1 MRIFKTNQWR
11 SALLAVAMA
20 SAATAMAQE
29 RMHVY
34 MNDWSARWNFPIT
47 TDSID
52 HVTVSSDEKELLF
65 HLHGDVVVPFAIDL
79 IDSVTVENEPA
90 VETKDA
96 YKVFQLYVT
105 TNDGQDVT
113 SREEYAPCH
122 ISLNGQ
128 GSFSNFSAT
137 GGIRGRGNSSW
148 SWYDKKPYRIKLDEK
163 HKILGLDKAKSWV
176 LLANYRDVTDLMNTY
191 VFETGQWLGLPFT
204 NHTRYVELYLNG
216 EYRGVYQLTEQIQ
229 QGKNRVNVS
238 DERGILLS
246 LDVDDGPGES
256 PYANDN
262 FYSKVYRMPAAVKFP
277 KDEFA
282 TANTVDSVRTEFAK
296 LEQAIK
302 NKDYA
307 QVEQLLDI
315 PSFIKYLQLQAFVY
329 NVELSAPRSI
339 YLHKDGDGK
348 WVMGPLWD
356 FDGAYDFDWN
366 NMYTGHTFFSNYKET
381 VMGTNPLKR
390 NGNYNYV
397 PQFFT
402 DLFGCREFVEQ
413 YKAQWASVSD
423 SIVTRNWEV
432 MEKYI
437 QNLNRGPMTRESK
450 RWPLGGKEFR
460 TEMEKMHQWLI
471 DRCKYMTN
479 LIENIPMPEDDP
491 IVDEQLCG
499 TISTDVTMQWS
510 SGYDQNDMIHVDK
523 AQVLELMGIEESA
536 FSEPNVTIV
545 PLMTDGS
552 EGSNGTNGVFG
563 GWFDG
568 EGNPG
573 AYAQGHVYIEVFSDL
588 WNWSCGLY
596 KENCYDDAH
605 TVTMQ
610 YQYPVAGVMKK
621 VNVEVHFT
629 ITSGWW
635 W

>member
-1 MRIFKTNQWR
+1 
-11 SALLAVAMA
+11 
-20 SAATAMAQE
+20 MAQE

-315 PSFIKYLQLQAFVY
+315 PSFIKYLQLQEFVY

-339 YLHKDGDGK
+339 YLHKDG
-348 WVMGPLWD
+348 
-356 FDGAYDFDWN
+356 
-366 NMYTGHTFFSNYKET
+366 T
-381 VMGTNPLKR
+381 
-390 NGNYNYV
+390 
-397 PQFFT
+397 
-402 DLFGCREFVEQ
+402 
-413 YKAQWASVSD
+413 AS
-423 SIVTRNWEV
+423 
-432 MEKYI
+432 
-437 QNLNRGPMTRESK
+437 G
-450 RWPLGGKEFR
+450 
-460 TEMEKMHQWLI
+460 
-471 DRCKYMTN
+471 
-479 LIENIPMPEDDP
+479 
-491 IVDEQLCG
+491 
-499 TISTDVTMQWS
+499 
-510 SGYDQNDMIHVDK
+510 
-523 AQVLELMGIEESA
+523 
-536 FSEPNVTIV
+536 
-545 PLMTDGS
+545 
-552 EGSNGTNGVFG
+552 
-563 GWFDG
+563 
-568 EGNPG
+568 
-573 AYAQGHVYIEVFSDL
+573 
-588 WNWSCGLY
+588 
-596 KENCYDDAH
+596 
-605 TVTMQ
+605 
-610 YQYPVAGVMKK
+610 
-621 VNVEVHFT
+621 
-629 ITSGWW
+629 
-635 W
+635 

>member
-315 PSFIKYLQLQAFVY
+315 PSFIKYLQEFVY

-450 RWPLGGKEFR
+450 RWPLSGKEFR

-491 IVDEQLCG
+491 VVDEQLCG

>member
-1 MRIFKTNQWR
+1 
-11 SALLAVAMA
+11 MA

-315 PSFIKYLQLQAFVY
+315 PSFIKYLQLQEFVY

-450 RWPLGGKEFR
+450 RWPLSGKEFR

>member
-113 SREEYAPCH
+113 SRDEYVPCH

-315 PSFIKYLQLQAFVY
+315 PSFIKYLQLQEFVY

-413 YKAQWASVSD
+413 YKSQWASVSD

-450 RWPLGGKEFR
+450 RWPLSGKEFR

-491 IVDEQLCG
+491 VVDEQLCG

>member
-1 MRIFKTNQWR
+1 
-11 SALLAVAMA
+11 MA

-315 PSFIKYLQLQAFVY
+315 PSFIKYLQLQEFVY

-450 RWPLGGKEFR
+450 RWPLSGKEFR

-552 EGSNGTNGVFG
+552 EGSNGTNGIFG

>member
-1 MRIFKTNQWR
+1 MRIFKTNLWR

-47 TDSID
+47 TDSIE

-315 PSFIKYLQLQAFVY
+315 PSFIKYLQLQEFVY

-450 RWPLGGKEFR
+450 RWPLSGKEFR

-491 IVDEQLCG
+491 VVDEHLCG

-510 SGYDQNDMIHVDK
+510 SGYDQNTMIHVDK
-523 AQVLELMGIEESA
+523 AQVLELMGIEEAA

>member
-1 MRIFKTNQWR
+1 MRIFKTNLWR

-47 TDSID
+47 TDSIE

-113 SREEYAPCH
+113 SRDEYAPCH

-315 PSFIKYLQLQAFVY
+315 PSFIKYLQLQEFVY

-450 RWPLGGKEFR
+450 RWPLSGKEFR

-491 IVDEQLCG
+491 VVDEHLCG

-510 SGYDQNDMIHVDK
+510 SGYDQNTMIHVDK
-523 AQVLELMGIEESA
+523 AQVLELMGIEEAA